1 MTTDTYM
8 AVTEEGIPEEIQ
20 EVLKKQEVPKKKELN
35 SHDSRTRCP
44 HYEDPARE
52 GVSAATTA
60 SFPGNPSLHRTL
72 VLMVLNYFQ
81 AGQFYGL
88 AADTSDL
95 SELHNSPQTAITLVL
110 SSAYPLVGSC
120 LFPYPIEFSAT
131 HLVLT
136 AVLRESLFRL
146 FLQSR
151 ISSAIRRGYRLQLM
165 GQRPQWGPQ

>member
-1 MTTDTYM
+1 VTTDTYM

-72 VLMVLNYFQ
+72 VLMVLTYFQ

-88 AADTSDL
+88 L
-95 SELHNSPQTAITLVL
+95 SWLPTLL
-110 SSAYPLVGSC
+110 ISRS
-120 LFPYPIEFSAT
+120 FTI
-131 HLVLT
+131 
-136 AVLRESLFRL
+136 LRRLRSL
-146 FLQSR
+146 
-151 ISSAIRRGYRLQLM
+151 
-165 GQRPQWGPQ
+165 